1 MLALEPKQYGRKGQS
16 GKEIGYLAEDVDQLG
31 LKGVA
36 VYDTQGRPDAID
48 YPKLIIYANELIK
61 QQHQQLNRQAGEI
74 ESLRSAV
81 DELKARLDAITR
93 QP

>member
-36 VYDTQGRPDAID
+36 VYDAEGRPDAID
-48 YPKLIIYANELIK
+48 YPKLVIYANELIK
-61 QQHQQLNRQAGEI
+61 QQHQQLTKQADEI
-74 ESLRSAV
+74 ESLRNAV
-81 DELKARLDAITR
+81 DQLKSRLDAISR
-93 QP
+93 